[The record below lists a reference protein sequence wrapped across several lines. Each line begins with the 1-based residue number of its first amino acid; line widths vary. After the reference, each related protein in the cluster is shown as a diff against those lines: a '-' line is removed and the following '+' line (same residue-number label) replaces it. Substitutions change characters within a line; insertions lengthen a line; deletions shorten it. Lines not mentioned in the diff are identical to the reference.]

1 MTSHDRRIRSMQKN
15 STKRVG
21 EKLVQC
27 LRAAPLPRR
36 FHYSSSSLG
45 ERTTVLPFFFPSD
58 WKEKILEG
66 IRERWSASLRGVS
79 TVLSSMASPCSL
91 HGLLTESG
99 SRHCFTAESPE
110 HNSAPLYSRSR
121 SFSFFFLFVA
131 RIFSLFFCLS
141 DPSVSSVCDSW
152 YSCGLENVLLLL
164 KKSGVECLGP
174 CDCWSIHEIYLWNWN
189 SRNLP
194 YRTFATLRI
203 ANLSNF
209 VS

>member
-15 STKRVG
+15 STKRVD

-79 TVLSSMASPCSL
+79 TVLSSVASPCSL

-131 RIFSLFFCLS
+131 RIFSLFFL
-141 DPSVSSVCDSW
+141 P
-152 YSCGLENVLLLL
+152 L
-164 KKSGVECLGP
+164 
-174 CDCWSIHEIYLWNWN
+174 WSISKLRMRFLVQLWARKCSTLVKEEWCRV
-189 SRNLP
+189 SRALWLLVDPRNISLKLKLP
-194 YRTFATLRI
+194 KLTIPYIRI
-203 ANLSNF
+203 ANTHS
-209 VS
+209 SYS